1 MDSNKV
7 KIKTCGNKTIPK
19 SDQTLSCARD
29 PASAP
34 MFVPRTPQGAL
45 IGELK
50 KLEDNLNKSGLRRV
64 KLVEEGG
71 LTIADMLVKATPFK
85 TLLCSRG
92 DCQICLIKGSKGQCS
107 VRSIT
112 YSNTCLKC

>member
-7 KIKTCGNKTIPK
+7 KIKTWQNKTIPK
-19 SDQTLSCARD
+19 SDQTLGCARD

-85 TLLCSRG
+85 TPLCNRG
-92 DCQICLIKGSKGQCS
+92 GLPDMPYKGQQGTMQCE
-107 VRSIT
+107 IN
-112 YSNTCLKC
+112 YLL